1 MTEVEAALRAEESSS
16 DESRKRPS
24 RSDQRQA
31 LLCDEPL
38 LVGASWA
45 KNCCESML
53 SDGRLVVGGWPGT
66 LPEARARI
74 QGRLGEEL
82 ARRRMPA
89 LSVGELAA
97 VTSATYQQA
106 KKDWL
111 IAARDSRPKG
121 SRHSDDDDS

>member
-1 MTEVEAALRAEESSS
+1 MTEMEAALPAEESPS
-16 DESRKRPS
+16 DDPRKRPS
-24 RSDQRQA
+24 RADLRQA
-31 LLCDEPL
+31 LLSDEPL
-38 LVGASWA
+38 LVGSSWA
-45 KNCCESML
+45 KVCCDSMR

-74 QGRLGEEL
+74 QGHLGEEL

-97 VTSATYQQA
+97 ATSATYQQA

-111 IAARDSRPKG
+111 IAARDARPRG
-121 SRHSDDDDS
+121 ARSSDDEE